1 MFCKRL
7 NWKHQLIMTAVTL
20 MAVMGTCASA
30 SQTYDVAA
38 FYWPS
43 CHYDERWATFFP
55 DGSQGEWESIR
66 NCKPKWEGHYQPRVP
81 AWGYLMDND
90 PAAMEK
96 KIEAATS
103 HGVNVMLFDWYW
115 FENKPFLES
124 ALNDGFLK
132 ARNVD
137 KMKFYLMWANHDAK
151 TAWDIRRSHKL
162 EVIWP
167 GSVDLPTFKTVV
179 ARVIKKYFSHGSYYK
194 INGKPVFSIYD
205 MNNLIKGLGGIQ
217 QTVAALDYFRSE
229 VKNAGFPGLHLQMIY
244 WAKVP
249 KIDDSGFASAKGTT
263 ANTIKTFKID
273 SLTNYQY
280 AHLARPVGD
289 YIQWADKAISNWPK
303 WSKDFD
309 VPYFP
314 HVSIGWDNNARFV
327 EIRGAITE
335 NANPETFKKY
345 LLKTKAY
352 VDAHPDQAKLI
363 TINAWNEWVEGS
375 YLEPD
380 ERFGMQ
386 YLEAVRDVFMPPEV
400 RKPSKKI
407 KVFILSGQSNM
418 VGFGNS
424 LELPDALRNGN
435 DRVLMFED
443 GKWQPLRPF
452 WLLPDKLRKKF
463 GLTEFS
469 FGPEIAF
476 AHAIAEAWPNE
487 TIGIVKQAAG
497 GSGVLAWN
505 PNWTKEQADRT
516 KDGRRGNL
524 FKKLTD
530 KVKAAC
536 ASRDCELMG
545 FLWLQGGKD
554 MSFVDVAKEYLTN
567 LKAMADGVR
576 KEVGAEDM
584 PFLYGS
590 GRRSGIPDDLSDMVP
605 TEIKSKRPGAMW
617 VFKAQWDAQQA
628 ITNAKMVILRD
639 LERHPQNVHYNTA
652 GQLELGRLFAEAY
665 LDMSK
670 KF

>member
-1 MFCKRL
+1 
-7 NWKHQLIMTAVTL
+7 
-20 MAVMGTCASA
+20 
-30 SQTYDVAA
+30 
-38 FYWPS
+38 
-43 CHYDERWATFFP
+43 
-55 DGSQGEWESIR
+55 
-66 NCKPKWEGHYQPRVP
+66 
-81 AWGYLMDND
+81 
-90 PAAMEK
+90 
-96 KIEAATS
+96 
-103 HGVNVMLFDWYW
+103 
-115 FENKPFLES
+115 S

-179 ARVIKKYFSHGSYYK
+179 ARVINKYFSHRCYYK
-194 INGKPVFSIYD
+194 IDGKPVFSIYD
-205 MNNLIKGLGGIQ
+205 MNNLIKGLGGVK

-229 VKNAGFPGLHLQMIY
+229 VERAGFPGLHLQMIY
-244 WAKVP
+244 WGKVP
-249 KIDDSGFASAKGTT
+249 KIDDSGFASEKGTT

-273 SLTNYQY
+273 SLTNYQF

-289 YIQWADKAISNWPK
+289 YIPWADKAISNWPK
-303 WSKDFD
+303 WSKEFD
-309 VPYFP
+309 APYFP
-314 HVSIGWDNNARFV
+314 HISIGWDNNARFV

-345 LLKTKAY
+345 LLKAKVYA
-352 VDAHPDQAKLI
+352 DAHPDQPKLI

-380 ERFGMQ
+380 ERFGMG
-386 YLEAVRDVFMPPEV
+386 YLEAVRNVFVSPEV

-407 KVFILSGQSNM
+407 KVSILSGQSNM
-418 VGFGNS
+418 VGHGNS
-424 LELPDALRNGN
+424 LELPDALRKGT

-452 WLLPDKLRKKF
+452 KPPNKTQRKN

-476 AHAIAEAWPNE
+476 AHAIAEAWPDE
-487 TIGIVKQAAG
+487 TIGIVKQAFG
-497 GSGVLAWN
+497 GTGVLAWN

-516 KDGRRGNL
+516 KDGGKGNL

-545 FLWLQGGKD
+545 FVWQQGGKD
-554 MSFVDVAKEYLTN
+554 MVFVDVAKEYLTN
-567 LKAMADGVR
+567 LKAMVDGVR

-590 GRRSGIPDDLSDMVP
+590 ARRSEWNLPDDLSDMVP
-605 TEIKSKRPGAMW
+605 TELNSGRIGAMW

-628 ITNAKMVILRD
+628 ITNAKMVIHRD
-639 LERHPQNVHYNTA
+639 LERHPKDAHYNTA

-665 LDMSK
+665 LDMAE

>member
-1 MFCKRL
+1 M
-7 NWKHQLIMTAVTL
+7 V
-20 MAVMGTCASA
+20 VMGTCACA
-30 SQTYDVAA
+30 AQEYDVAA

-43 CHYDERWATFFP
+43 CHFDERWATFFP

-96 KIEAATS
+96 RIEAATS

-137 KMKFYLMWANHDAK
+137 TMKFYLMWANHDAK
-151 TAWDIRRSHKL
+151 TAWDVRRSHKL

-167 GSVDLPTFKTVV
+167 GSVDLSTFKTVV
-179 ARVIKKYFSHGSYYK
+179 ARVIKKYFSHSSYYK
-194 INGKPVFSIYD
+194 IDGKPVFAIYD
-205 MNNLIKGLGGIQ
+205 MNNLIKGLGGVQ

-229 VKNAGFPGLHLQMIY
+229 VKKAGFPGLHFQMIY
-244 WAKVP
+244 WGKVP
-249 KIDDSGFASAKGTT
+249 KIDDSGFASEKGTT
-263 ANTIKTFKID
+263 ANTVKTFKVD
-273 SLTNYQY
+273 SLTNYQF

-289 YIQWADKAISNWPK
+289 YIPWADKAIANWPR
-303 WSKDFD
+303 WSRQFD
-309 VPYFP
+309 APYFP

-345 LLKTKAY
+345 LLKAKAY
-352 VDAHPDQAKLI
+352 VDAHPDQPKLI

-375 YLEPD
+375 YLEQD
-380 ERFGMQ
+380 ERFGMG
-386 YLEAVRDVFMPPEV
+386 YLEAVRDVFVSPEV

-407 KVFILSGQSNM
+407 KVFILSGQSGM
-418 VGFGNS
+418 AGFGRS
-424 LELPDALRNGN
+424 HELPDAWRKGN

-452 WLLPDKLRKKF
+452 KLLGDTQRKKY
-463 GLTEFS
+463 GMTEFS

-497 GSGVLAWN
+497 GTGVLAWN

-516 KDGRRGNL
+516 KDGRKGNL

-545 FLWLQGGKD
+545 FLWQQGGKD
-554 MSFVDVAKEYLTN
+554 MVFVDVAKEYLTN
-567 LKAMADGVR
+567 LKAMVEGVR
-576 KEVGAEDM
+576 KELGAEDM

-590 GRRSGIPDDLSDMVP
+590 TRPSEKNIPDDLSDMVP
-605 TEIKSKRPGAMW
+605 IVLDSKRPGAMW
-617 VFKAQWDAQQA
+617 VLKAQWDAQQA
-628 ITNAKMVILRD
+628 ITNAKMVIHRD
-639 LERHPQNVHYNTA
+639 LERHPQDPHFNTA

>member
-1 MFCKRL
+1 M
-7 NWKHQLIMTAVTL
+7 V
-20 MAVMGTCASA
+20 VMGTCACA
-30 SQTYDVAA
+30 AQEYDVAA

-43 CHYDERWATFFP
+43 CHFDERWATFFP

-96 KIEAATS
+96 KIEAATR

-137 KMKFYLMWANHDAK
+137 TMKFYLMWANHDAK

-179 ARVIKKYFSHGSYYK
+179 ARVIKKYFSHRCYYK
-194 INGKPVFSIYD
+194 IDGKPVFAIYD
-205 MNNLIKGLGGIQ
+205 MNNLIKGLGGVQ

-229 VKNAGFPGLHLQMIY
+229 VKKAGFPGLHFQMIY
-244 WAKVP
+244 WGKVP
-249 KIDDSGFASAKGTT
+249 KIDDSGFASEKGTT
-263 ANTIKTFKID
+263 ANTVKTFKVD
-273 SLTNYQY
+273 SLTNYQF

-289 YIQWADKAISNWPK
+289 YIPWADKAIANWPR
-303 WSKDFD
+303 WSRQFD
-309 VPYFP
+309 APYFP

-345 LLKTKAY
+345 LLKAKAY
-352 VDAHPDQAKLI
+352 ADAHPDQPKLI

-380 ERFGMQ
+380 ERFGMG
-386 YLEAVRDVFMPPEV
+386 YLEAVRDVFVSPEV

-407 KVFILSGQSNM
+407 KVFVLSGQSGM
-418 VGFGNS
+418 AGFGRS
-424 LELPDALRNGN
+424 HELPDALRKGN

-452 WLLPDKLRKKF
+452 HLYPENLRKKF

-497 GSGVLAWN
+497 GTGVLAWH
-505 PNWTKEQADRT
+505 PNWTKEQAERT
-516 KDGRRGNL
+516 KNAGRGNL
-524 FKKLTD
+524 FKALTN

-545 FLWLQGGKD
+545 FVWLQGARD
-554 MSFVDVAKEYLTN
+554 MSFVDVAKEYLPN
-567 LKAMADGVR
+567 LKAMVDGVR

-590 GRRSGIPDDLSDMVP
+590 HRPSEANIPDDLSDMVP
-605 TEIKSKRPGAMW
+605 TVIEGKRPGAMW
-617 VFKAQWDAQQA
+617 VLKAQWDAQQA
-628 ITNAKMVILRD
+628 IPNAKMVILRD
-639 LERHPQNVHYNTA
+639 LEKHPEDFHTNTA
-652 GQLELGRLFAEAY
+652 GLLELGRIFAEAY
-665 LDMSK
+665 LDMMK
-670 KF
+670 